1 MLARVM
7 VPAESGDAA
16 AADWRVLNRANW
28 DDRVPIHLA
37 SRFYNLEGFRKT
49 RDSLR
54 KFEPATRR
62 GGAGRPWSG

>member
-1 MLARVM
+1 MLARVT

-37 SRFYNLEGFRKT
+37 SRFYDLEDFRKT
-49 RDSLR
+49 RAAEVR
-54 KFEPATRR
+54 ARR
-62 GGAGRPWSG
+62 GR